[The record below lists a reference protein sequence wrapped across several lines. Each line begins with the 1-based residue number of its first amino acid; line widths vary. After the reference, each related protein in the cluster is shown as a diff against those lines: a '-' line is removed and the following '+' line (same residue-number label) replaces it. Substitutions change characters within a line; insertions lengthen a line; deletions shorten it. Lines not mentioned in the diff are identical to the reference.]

1 MPSSTQA
8 MPGASTPPINRGSM
22 VAQPWR
28 GFFRSLGDLAMGRR
42 KPSAAEHA
50 HEPLPW
56 ERAAANRRRVL
67 LALVMLSAAGA
78 TTLLANLLPM
88 QQTAWLRTLQISLY
102 GLLFAW
108 VSAGFFT
115 AMMGFWVLWRGD
127 KHAMSAN
134 SVGNEPIHR
143 GARTAIIMP
152 ICNEQVSTVFAGLR
166 ATCESLAATGASSL
180 FDVYV
185 LSDTNNPEIRAA
197 ELAAWA
203 KLREECGTGGRIY
216 YRWRQIRTKRKAGN
230 VADFCRRFGRNYR
243 YMVVLD
249 ADSVMSG
256 DALVKLVRLMEA
268 NPDAG
273 IMQTAPQACGL
284 DTVHA
289 RSQQFAGRVH
299 GRLFTAGMQYWQLGE
314 SHYWGH
320 NAIIR
325 VEPFMK
331 HCALAPLPGHG
342 GLAGEILSH
351 DFVEAALMRRAGYHV
366 WLVHD
371 LHGSYEQQPPN
382 LLEELQRD
390 RRWCQ
395 GNLQNARLIAEP
407 GLHGV
412 HRAMLL
418 TGALAY
424 LSAPLWLAFVLL
436 GAGMWMF
443 GDRTLFD
450 THQAVPLEVA
460 GLWLATATMLAMPRV
475 MGVLAIVMTHQQR
488 RYGGTSA
495 LVRGALLEGGL
506 SVLQAPVRMMAHTLF
521 VVVALTGLK
530 LDWKSPPR
538 EANDIGWADALR
550 RFGSVSAV
558 VACIVMLLLWLQ
570 PQATLWL
577 MPMGLPLLLA
587 VPLTVLTSRSNLG
600 QRLLAGRLLM
610 TPEEHSAP
618 SVLRRAWAHARRAA
632 PALQWRDT
640 FTDPWLFDVVRS
652 AMGPRN
658 TSWGSRG
665 KARRL
670 LVRGLLVDQDTERLS
685 ASDRMRLLSEPQSI
699 VRVRDQLAANT
710 NLMRGSWSDD
720 AVRDARLSA

>member
-1 MPSSTQA
+1 MSSATQA

-28 GFFRSLGDLAMGRR
+28 GFTRSLVDLVSGRR
-42 KPSAAEHA
+42 KSTEASGEM
-50 HEPLPW
+50 LPW
-56 ERAAANRRRVL
+56 ERAATNRRRVL

-78 TTLLANLLPM
+78 TTLLANMLPM
-88 QQTAWLRTLQISLY
+88 QQNAWLRTLQIGLY

-127 KHAMSAN
+127 KHAMSAH

-185 LSDTNNPEIRAA
+185 LSDTSNPEIRAA

-268 NPDAG
+268 NPNAG

-450 THQAVPLEVA
+450 THEAVPIEVA
-460 GLWLATATMLAMPRV
+460 GLWLATALMLALPRV
-475 MGVLAIVMTHQQR
+475 MGVAAIVMAGQQR

-495 LVRGALLEGGL
+495 LVKGALLEGGL

-558 VACIVMLLLWLQ
+558 VAAIVGLVLWLQ

-610 TPEEHSAP
+610 TPEEHTAP
-618 SVLRRAWAHARRAA
+618 HVLRRAWAHARRAA

-710 NLMRGSWSDD
+710 NMMRANWSDD
-720 AVRDARLSA
+720 AGREARLRA